1 MARARN
7 IKPGFFTNE
16 ELVELPFST
25 RLLFI
30 GLWTVADR
38 EGRLEDRP
46 KRIKM
51 DLFPADSID
60 IDAALNELQA
70 SGFLLR
76 YTVKGTRYIQ
86 VLAFK
91 KHQNPHKDERASTI
105 PAPEEADEESK
116 GDEDAPCEHGASTV
130 QAPEPHGG
138 NLADSLIPDSPNPD
152 SPKPDKKT
160 PVAASADVVA
170 VFDYWRLAMGHSAAK
185 LDKKRRNAIGNRLS
199 DGYTVGDLCRAV
211 DGCKLSPHHMGQNE
225 SKTVYDDI
233 ELICRDGPKV
243 DGFLKRATQGAPSTQ
258 TAAQQQTISNLQRYL
273 DRRGNGA

>member
-7 IKPGFFTNE
+7 IKPAFFTNE

-30 GLWTVADR
+30 GLWTIADR
-38 EGRLEDRP
+38 EGRFEDRP

-51 DLFPADSID
+51 DLFPADD
-60 IDAALNELQA
+60 LNIDAALCELQA
-70 SGFLLR
+70 SGFLRR
-76 YTVKGTRYIQ
+76 YTVDGVRYVQ

-105 PAPEEADEESK
+105 PAPEAAEPESK
-116 GDEDAPCEHGASTV
+116 NEEEAQCKHHASTV
-130 QAPEPHGG
+130 QALEEQCG
-138 NLADSLIPDSPNPD
+138 NPADSPIPYSLIPDSP
-152 SPKPDKKT
+152 KPEKKP

-170 VFDYWRLAMGHSAAK
+170 VFDYWRIAMGHAAAK
-185 LDKKRRNAIGNRLS
+185 LDKKRSKAIGARLS
-199 DGYTVGDLCRAV
+199 DGYTVADICRAV

-233 ELICRDGPKV
+233 ELICRDGPKL
-243 DGFLKRATQGAPSTQ
+243 DGFLKRAAQGPASTQ
-258 TAAQQQTISNLQRYL
+258 SAAQQQTINNLQRYL
-273 DRRGNGA
+273 DRRGNGT